1 MKKLFTLFAIIGFL
15 GSAQAQVKEIN
26 PSIQWRF
33 VKSQDLIL
41 ASGELYTFEFP
52 AEDGFD
58 YMFNV
63 NHDRDSMMVSIGVYD
78 MQDRPVE
85 VSASRMTAISAD
97 MVFDVLDGATY
108 KVVIGVVDPTGEKG
122 DQVDLS
128 LNLIRREKV

>member
-1 MKKLFTLFAIIGFL
+1 MKKIFTLLAILGFL

-33 VKSQDLIL
+33 VRSQDLIL
-41 ASGELYTFEFP
+41 SSGELYTFEFP

-63 NHDRDSMMVSIGVYD
+63 NHERDSMMVSIGVYD

-85 VSASRMTAISAD
+85 VSKSRMTKISAD
-97 MVFDVLDGATY
+97 MVFDVNTGATY
-108 KVVIGVVDPTGEKG
+108 KVVIGIVDPAGKKG
-122 DQVDLS
+122 DKVDLS

>member
-1 MKKLFTLFAIIGFL
+1 MKKFFTLFAVLAFL

-33 VKSQDLIL
+33 VRSQDLIL
-41 ASGELYTFEFP
+41 SSGELYTFEFP

-63 NHDRDSMMVSIGVYD
+63 SHERDSMMVSIGVYD

-85 VSASRMTAISAD
+85 VSPSRMTKISAD
-97 MVFDVLDGATY
+97 MVFDVLTGATY
-108 KVVIGVVDPTGEKG
+108 KVVIGVVDPSGKKG